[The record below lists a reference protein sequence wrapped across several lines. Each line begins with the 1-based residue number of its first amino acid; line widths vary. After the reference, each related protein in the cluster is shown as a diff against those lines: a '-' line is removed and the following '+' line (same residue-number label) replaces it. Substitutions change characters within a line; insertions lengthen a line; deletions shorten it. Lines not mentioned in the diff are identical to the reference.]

1 MITSRPV
8 DLGQRVIYERGE
20 KKKEKDSYCTIG
32 QYTIV
37 FKVIELAIY
46 FCTCYYND
54 TNNNIFSNKYNI
66 FFSMMNIVDEVSCKT
81 NTIFASHKESEGEE
95 KK

>member
-1 MITSRPV
+1 MYKLIETNKKERKSVHARMITSRPV

-66 FFSMMNIVDEVSCKT
+66 FFSYDEYR
-81 NTIFASHKESEGEE
+81 
-95 KK
+95 